1 MENSSYAGD
10 RKGTAPTIDEL
21 VEQCLRSIVGAIPC
35 GRPLEL
41 RSPSG
46 GRSSDLYHI
55 KNTICYNTTI
65 AQGPEKG
72 TAP

>member
-35 GRPLEL
+35 GRPLEAA
-41 RSPSG
+41 RDRPSHK
-46 GRSSDLYHI
+46 RTD
-55 KNTICYNTTI
+55 
-65 AQGPEKG
+65 
-72 TAP
+72 

>member
-35 GRPLEL
+35 GRPLVA
-41 RSPSG
+41 
-46 GRSSDLYHI
+46 
-55 KNTICYNTTI
+55 
-65 AQGPEKG
+65 AQVTCITSKTPY
-72 TAP
+72 AIIQR